1 MKFTVTSNNVENHA
15 SIFFFKNKIR
25 NTLFKKNIFIM
36 FTNCSIDQTDVQGM
50 YDWKKNK
57 SVTKRVSLNGRL
69 AIRKSEKYFPLINK
83 NMQILYGYIIF
94 LKSLQS
100 YLYAYKIFIHITV

>member
-1 MKFTVTSNNVENHA
+1 M
-15 SIFFFKNKIR
+15 I
-25 NTLFKKNIFIM
+25 
-36 FTNCSIDQTDVQGM
+36 G
-50 YDWKKNK
+50 KNK

-69 AIRKSEKYFPLINK
+69 VIRKSEKYFPLINK

-100 YLYAYKIFIHITV
+100 YLYAYKIFIHITVWELFTWFIWIYFTVFLV